1 MSVNISFF
9 LVPKRE
15 ISYLPFNCTMRQ
27 ALESMEHHGYTA
39 VPLIDPENKYAGTLT
54 EGDLLWKFKNTP
66 GLTLKGAEKIPLSD
80 IVRRVDNRPVRIYA
94 SMDDLLDLAI
104 DQNFV
109 PVVDDGG
116 VFIGIVRR
124 RDIIEYYAGKQREGV
139 RMVK

>member
-1 MSVNISFF
+1 MSINISFF

-15 ISYLPFNCTMRQ
+15 IAYLPFNCTMRQ

-39 VPLIDPENKYAGTLT
+39 VPLIDEENKYTGTLT
-54 EGDLLWKFKNTP
+54 EGDLLWKYKNTP
-66 GLTLKGAEKIPLSD
+66 GLTLKEAEKIPLSD
-80 IVRRVDNRPVRIYA
+80 IVRRVDNRPVSIYA

-109 PVVDDGG
+109 PVVDDVG

-124 RDIIEYYAGKQREGV
+124 RDIIEYYAGKRGKDM
-139 RMVK
+139 RAVK